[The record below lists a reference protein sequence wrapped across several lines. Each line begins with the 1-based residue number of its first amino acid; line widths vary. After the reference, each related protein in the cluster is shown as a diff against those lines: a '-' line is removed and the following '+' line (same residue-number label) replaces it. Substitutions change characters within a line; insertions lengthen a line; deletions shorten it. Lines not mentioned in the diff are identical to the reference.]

1 MPKQNLPRGGLWN
14 APRSAPNTG
23 ARFNAYAGS
32 NADRQSRF
40 ESRSAR
46 RWGDWGILNVP
57 TAMLWFDELELAA
70 AADDDESNGL
80 APAIID
86 IWE

>member
-1 MPKQNLPRGGLWN
+1 MGRL
-14 APRSAPNTG
+14 
-23 ARFNAYAGS
+23 
-32 NADRQSRF
+32 
-40 ESRSAR
+40 
-46 RWGDWGILNVP
+46 GILNVP